1 MRNISNCLSIRT
13 EFERCSQGLRE
24 CAKQRGY
31 WDGRG
36 KFDWAAA
43 FSDGGSPPLGQLS
56 SGREVNGHRLL
67 QAAAGALDPRA
78 MMHILRDSSSGI
90 CMCGGGGFRSNGAQV
105 SWLVPPG
112 CDDRQQQQ
120 QAQHWFTATPDP
132 QRSIFKPFSF
142 SFHQGQ
148 QQDGQPGCSPHTAA
162 APAPRNPPH
171 ALWRAW
177 QAVYEARAIGK
188 ASKPSQAAL
197 RELEARG
204 LEGATGISF
213 AAAVEEEMRL
223 YGAAAAAAAR

>member
-1 MRNISNCLSIRT
+1 VRNISNCLSIRT

-36 KFDWAAA
+36 EFDWAAA

-142 SFHQGQ
+142 
-148 QQDGQPGCSPHTAA
+148 
-162 APAPRNPPH
+162 PP
-171 ALWRAW
+171 
-177 QAVYEARAIGK
+177 
-188 ASKPSQAAL
+188 
-197 RELEARG
+197 
-204 LEGATGISF
+204 
-213 AAAVEEEMRL
+213 
-223 YGAAAAAAAR
+223 GAAAGWPARLQPTHGGRAGAAQPAACTLACLAGSV